1 MKWNVIVLLISTLKV
16 VLFSR
21 SFLISIDSSLSPS
34 PTSCTGT
41 SIRLSPSSSSLFW
54 SLYHSNIFINMTVII
69 PTMTKRP
76 TLCQNCLP
84 KNIFFIVSR
93 DDAQDFRPEKKTK
106 TTTTR
111 CRCLQSLYMPTSLPS
126 WVHASYSPSCQSY
139 HCLTCTYV
147 GAERCP
153 DDYNR
158 VKQKPAGG
166 WVGWG
171 FIGLI
176 FAGYVPLVSQSPH
189 PIIVYS
195 VANYRPHLS
204 YFWANM

>member
-1 MKWNVIVLLISTLKV
+1 
-16 VLFSR
+16 
-21 SFLISIDSSLSPS
+21 
-34 PTSCTGT
+34 
-41 SIRLSPSSSSLFW
+41 
-54 SLYHSNIFINMTVII
+54 MTVII
-69 PTMTKRP
+69 PTMTERP
-76 TLCQNCLP
+76 RLCQKCLP

-93 DDAQDFRPEKKTK
+93 DDAQDFRPEKRTK

-111 CRCLQSLYMPTSLPS
+111 CKCLQSLCMPTSLPS

-158 VKQKPAGG
+158 VKQKPGG

-171 FIGLI
+171 VIGLI
-176 FAGYVPLVSQSPH
+176 FAGYVPLASQSPY

-204 YFWANM
+204 HF